1 MTKIRVTQVRSA
13 ITQPEPQRLTLLG
26 LGLKRRGQTVEL
38 KDTPAIRG
46 MIRKIHHLLDVTV
59 LEGEATLS
67 GARHRPN
74 RRKHIKAER
83 S

>member
-1 MTKIRVTQVRSA
+1 MTKIRVTQVGSL
-13 ITQPEPQRLTLLG
+13 ITQPEPQRLAMLG

-46 MIRKIHHLLDVTV
+46 MVRKVQHLVEVTV
-59 LEGEATLS
+59 LEGEAVLS

-74 RRKHIKAER
+74 KRKHVKAAQE
-83 S
+83 